1 MDKQSGSRNRFE
13 RLSNKLAQLE
23 SLLTMVGGEGVGHF
37 RQQEAELQAYFLGLC
52 SRMAGE
58 CRDLCE
64 SLHLAEIESEGESE
78 QELPRSRMLLN

>member
-23 SLLTMVGGEGVGHF
+23 SLLTMVGGEGIGHF
-37 RQQEAELQAYFLGLC
+37 RQQEAEQQAYFLGLC
-52 SRMAGE
+52 TRLAGE

-64 SLHLAEIESEGESE
+64 SLQLAEQDSEAEP
-78 QELPRSRMLLN
+78 QRPHMLLN

>member
-1 MDKQSGSRNRFE
+1 MDKQSGSHSRFD
-13 RLSNKLAQLE
+13 RLSSKLAQLE

-52 SRMAGE
+52 ARMAGE

-64 SLHLAEIESEGESE
+64 SLHLADLEGEAESC
-78 QELPRSRMLLN
+78 QRPMLLN

>member
-1 MDKQSGSRNRFE
+1 MDRRSGPHDRFE
-13 RLSNKLAQLE
+13 RLGSKLAQLE

-52 SRMAGE
+52 SRLAGE

-64 SLHLAEIESEGESE
+64 SLQLAEQDNETEP
-78 QELPRSRMLLN
+78 QRPRMLLN